1 MAFEFV
7 DEAPQEPAGR
17 FEFVDEPAAP
27 VQTIQATAP
36 QPEGIAAFGKAAYEG
51 LTAPAR
57 GVMNLVGLIPDEE
70 INRRRVENQYL
81 NESSAG
87 MAGTVTGTVAGLAGS
102 GAGLKLAGKGA
113 GYISPRVGAALEKL
127 GISLIAPKT
136 ALQAGAGGAFAGGIL
151 TPATSASERLVNT
164 VAGGAGGVVGQGVGN
179 FIGGGVGA
187 ATQGVKRAAVKRVD
201 PVLRYEKA
209 LPEVEKATSGLGLQY
224 RDLPAELQQRI
235 QMEVINA
242 QNIGSD
248 MPVEALVRKALYES
262 QGLKPT
268 KAMITRSQGDALT
281 EQNLLTEPEGL
292 PLQNIYADNNRA
304 VRERIRSLAP
314 EGVQPVE
321 GPEFGAQ
328 LRMDIRGQER
338 AAQREV
344 GSMYTAAKEA
354 EGANLA
360 DVTDLANFISK
371 NKSRLAASGDQGK
384 FVLAHLQEMDTVD
397 KELATALKGGK
408 ASATVAQMPLEQL
421 TDLRAV
427 VNQAWRD
434 APDANSK
441 SVLDSMRQILN
452 KAEWQAGGQQF
463 KLAREARQA
472 KGNKYENNPLVDQLI
487 SKKKGYNAD
496 LIEDSQVFDRA
507 ILGSTPEQ
515 FSKAWNAVGDD
526 KTKDLTRAQVAD
538 WIEGQVYGGQAMN
551 QTDVIASSA
560 KLSQSLKKLGPQ
572 KLRAIYGDKTA
583 SELKLLQ
590 KSLQEIS
597 NPPKGTVPQG
607 SAPKLSFLS
616 RQVMGLL
623 SGAPVVGG
631 FAGGAEKAM
640 ELGLKSKAAEKAAKS
655 AIEPVIAAPMRA
667 ARIPLTTTAGIGT
680 ATPLAQWLL
689 NPSAANGR

>member
-27 VQTIQATAP
+27 VQTIQATKP
-36 QPEGIAAFGKAAYEG
+36 QPTGMAAFGKAAYEG

-57 GVMNLVGLIPDEE
+57 GVLNLVGLIPDEE

-81 NESSAG
+81 NESGAG
-87 MAGTVTGTVAGLAGS
+87 MAGTVAGTVAGLAGS
-102 GAGLKLAGKGA
+102 GVGLKLAGKGA
-113 GYISPRVGAALEKL
+113 GYVSPRVGAALEKL

-136 ALQAGAGGAFAGGIL
+136 ALQAGAGGSFAGGIL
-151 TPATSASERLVNT
+151 TPATSASERLLNT
-164 VAGGAGGVVGQGVGN
+164 VAGGVGGVVGQGAGN
-179 FIGGGVGA
+179 LIGGGIGK
-187 ATQGVKRAAVKRVD
+187 ATQGVQRAAVRRVD
-201 PVLRYEKA
+201 PVLRYADA
-209 LPEVEKATSGLGLQY
+209 LPEVERAAAGMGLKY
-224 RDLPAELQQRI
+224 RDLPAEFQQRI

-248 MPVEALVRKALYES
+248 MPVESLVRKALYES

-321 GPEFGAQ
+321 VPEFGAK
-328 LRMDIRGQER
+328 LRTDIRGQER

-344 GSMYTAAKEA
+344 GGMYTAAKEA
-354 EGANLA
+354 EGANIA
-360 DVTDLANFISK
+360 DVTDLANFIGQ

-384 FVLAHLQEMDTVD
+384 FVLGYMQDMGILD
-397 KELATALKGGK
+397 KELAGAIKGGK
-408 ASATVAQMPLEQL
+408 ASATGAEMPLTQL
-421 TDLRAV
+421 TDLRSI

-452 KAEWQAGGQQF
+452 KAEWQAGGQKF
-463 KLAREARQA
+463 KSAREARAA
-472 KGNKYENNPLVDQLI
+472 KATKFEANPLIDQLL

-515 FSKAWNAVGDD
+515 FAHAWKAVGDE
-526 KTKDLTRAQVAD
+526 KTRDLTRAQVAN
-538 WIEGQVYGGQAMN
+538 WIESQVYGGQAMN

-560 KLSQSLKKLGPQ
+560 KLAQSLKKLGPQ
-572 KLRAIYGDKTA
+572 KLRAIYGDKA
-583 SELKLLQ
+583 AAELQLLQ
-590 KSLQEIS
+590 KSVQEIS

-607 SAPKLSFLS
+607 SAPKLSFLN
-616 RQVMGLL
+616 RQILGLL
-623 SGAPVVGG
+623 GMTPGVGQ
-631 FAGGAEKAM
+631 FAAAAGKAA
-640 ELGLKSKAAEKAAKS
+640 ELGMQSKAAEKAAKA
-655 AIEPVIAAPMRA
+655 AIEPVVAAPMRA

-689 NPSAANGR
+689 NPSAASGQ